1 MKQELE
7 VGINSYQHKSEVYK
21 SEVHKLY
28 APTTITDTTTTGAE
42 MSLEPRMVIWTFTS
56 TFLTLSFSLSP
67 TVYVMGCSAF

>member
-21 SEVHKLY
+21 SEVHKSY

-67 TVYVMGCSAF
+67 TMYVMGYSAF